1 MIQPDKAGLL
11 VDDPIAQCML
21 RTLTERPRPSGVGKD
36 QPEGEDVGR
45 GGQRFPGEYFGRHE
59 PRGAD
64 HRGRLGCVRGARDT
78 EVDHTRPVGRYGA
91 EVRSLLSLPKTH
103 LHVHLESTVRWA
115 TLREMG
121 TANGVQVPEDTG
133 AFGSFATFFA
143 QNDLVRACLRRPGD
157 FRRIAY
163 EFCEDEAAQ
172 GTRYAEVSF
181 TAAGHGERL
190 GDLGMPLTA
199 VLEGLDAGREA
210 FGIECRLILDHS
222 RRRSVERAWRTLDL
236 ARRHDAVV
244 AVGLAGDESH
254 LGDPFDD
261 VFAAARDEGL
271 HVVHHAGEGE
281 GPASIRQA
289 LGPGRTERLGHGIR
303 VLDDPD
309 LVAEVRERRIPLEV
323 CPSSNVALGF
333 APTLEGH
340 PLPRLRDAG
349 LVVTLNTDIPALI
362 DTPLATEYARVRD
375 VFGYDDHALAAL
387 ARAGV
392 DASFA
397 PTPTKARLHRSLDA
411 WLTNPNS

>member
-1 MIQPDKAGLL
+1 M
-11 VDDPIAQCML
+11 
-21 RTLTERPRPSGVGKD
+21 RN
-36 QPEGEDVGR
+36 
-45 GGQRFPGEYFGRHE
+45 
-59 PRGAD
+59 
-64 HRGRLGCVRGARDT
+64 
-78 EVDHTRPVGRYGA
+78 
-91 EVRSLLSLPKTH
+91 LLSLPKTH
-103 LHVHLESTVRWA
+103 LHVHLESTVRRA
-115 TLREMG
+115 TLREIG
-121 TANGVQVPEDTG
+121 AANGVQVPGDMG
-133 AFGSFATFFA
+133 AFGSFAAFFA
-143 QNDLVRACLRRPGD
+143 QNDLVRACLQRPAD

-163 EFCEDEAAQ
+163 EFCEDETTQ

-181 TAAGHGERL
+181 TAAAHGERL
-190 GDLGMPLTA
+190 GDLDMPLTA
-199 VLEGLDAGREA
+199 VLEGLEAGREA

-254 LGDPFDD
+254 PGDPFDN
-261 VFAAARDEGL
+261 VFAAAHDEGL

-303 VLDDPD
+303 ILDDPD
-309 LVAEVRERRIPLEV
+309 LVAEVRDRRIPLEV
-323 CPSSNVALGF
+323 CPTSNVALGF
-333 APTLEGH
+333 APTLKDH
-340 PLPRLRDAG
+340 PLPRLLDAG

-375 VFGYDDHALAAL
+375 TFAYDDRTMAAL

-397 PTPTKARLHRSLDA
+397 PTPIKVALHQALDT
-411 WLTNPNS
+411 WLTVPTP

>member
-1 MIQPDKAGLL
+1 M
-11 VDDPIAQCML
+11 
-21 RTLTERPRPSGVGKD
+21 
-36 QPEGEDVGR
+36 
-45 GGQRFPGEYFGRHE
+45 
-59 PRGAD
+59 
-64 HRGRLGCVRGARDT
+64 
-78 EVDHTRPVGRYGA
+78 
-91 EVRSLLSLPKTH
+91 
-103 LHVHLESTVRWA
+103 RWG
-115 TLREMG
+115 TLREIG
-121 TANGVQVPEDTG
+121 AANGVPVPEDG
-133 AFGSFATFFA
+133 VRLGSFTEFFA
-143 QNDLVRACLRRPGD
+143 QNDLVRACLRRPAD
-157 FRRIAY
+157 FRRVAY

-199 VLEGLDAGREA
+199 VLEGLEAGQDA

-236 ARRHDAVV
+236 ARRHDGVIAI
-244 AVGLAGDESH
+244 GLAGDEAH
-254 LGDPFDD
+254 PGDPFTE
-261 VFAAARDEGL
+261 VFAAARDAGL

-333 APTLEGH
+333 ASSLDDH
-340 PLPRLRDAG
+340 PLPRLREAG
-349 LVVTLNTDIPALI
+349 LVVTVNTDIPALI

-375 VFGYDDHALAAL
+375 AFGYDDAAL
-387 ARAGV
+387 ADLAHAGV

-397 PTPTKARLHRSLDA
+397 PTETKTRLHQEIRT
-411 WLTNPNS
+411 WLA